1 MAKTGFE
8 KATSKMFGDF
18 GSSVKVAQP
27 GGGER
32 LSREERERMRK
43 EAEAEALEEAKAEK
57 SAEQREIIKTL
68 VDMNVIPQQGGEAS
82 PAEKVPEAQAPRQG
96 RGRPAK
102 DPDGGPY
109 VLMNFR
115 VTEEFR
121 TKVKVTAAEQG
132 RQVLDLFTEAFGL
145 FFEKYHIR

>member
-57 SAEQREIIKTL
+57 STEQREIIKTL
-68 VDMNVIPQQGGEAS
+68 VDMNVIPK
-82 PAEKVPEAQAPRQG
+82 EKKLPQKRGAQAPRQG

>member
-18 GSSVKVAQP
+18 GSSVKVAQA

-32 LSREERERMRK
+32 PSREERERMRR
-43 EAEAEALEEAKAEK
+43 EAEAAAEEEAKAEK
-57 SAEQREIIKTL
+57 SAEKREIIKTL
-68 VDMNVIPQQGGEAS
+68 VDLNVIPQQGGEAASS
-82 PAEKVPEAQAPRQG
+82 PAPEAQAPRQG

-145 FFEKYHIR
+145 LFEKYHIR